1 MKIRSIR
8 SWSLALVALGAVECG
23 GTTGGNLIQM
33 PLQVGGIAR
42 DASQPFT
49 FVTGQG
55 WTVTLTAAQVVLGPL
70 YFNIDDPSTAS
81 FRTGV
86 VIVQATEQ
94 FIVDMLDPTLQNV
107 PGGADGETGTAVS
120 VEIGF
125 YTTVN
130 GYNDGALRGADGGA
144 TTLPPPLAADGQQGT
159 AYLAGEATKQGAV
172 VDFAGRVQ
180 ITGSLVSN
188 LDPIDQLARVAGACA
203 GVTPPACSLEFTT
216 TSGPLQLRV
225 NPSFW
230 FDQANFCNI
239 VRPPPVQV
247 AGDGGLGDA
256 GARDAGPSVVSAGD
270 GGVDAGAPIVGAP
283 CAPTA
288 GTVYDWADTNPFNS
302 AVLEGMKGSAGV
314 YQFGFGQSGL

>member
-1 MKIRSIR
+1 MRLHTCG
-8 SWSLALVALGAVECG
+8 LALLALGAVECG

-33 PLQVGGIAR
+33 PLQAGGIAR

-55 WTVTLTAAQVVLGPL
+55 WNVTLTQAEVVLGPL
-70 YFNIDDPSTAS
+70 YFNIDAPSSAS
-81 FRTGV
+81 FRSGV

-130 GYNDGALRGADGGA
+130 QYNQMGLEGADGGA
-144 TTLPPPLAADGQQGT
+144 MKTLPAPLAANSQQGT
-159 AYLAGEATKQGAV
+159 AYLAGEATKKGAV

-180 ITGSLVSN
+180 ITGALVTQGT
-188 LDPIDQLARVAGACA
+188 PIDFLATLTGACA
-203 GVTPPACSLEFTT
+203 GITPPACDLKFTT

-225 NPSFW
+225 NPSDW
-230 FDQANFCNI
+230 FNQADFCNL
-239 VRPPPVQV
+239 VRPPPAQV
-247 AGDGGLGDA
+247 AADGGVGDA
-256 GARDAGPSVVSAGD
+256 GARDAGPSVVSTGQAGD
-270 GGVDAGAPIVGAP
+270 AGVDAGTPVVGAP

-302 AVLEGMKGSAGV
+302 AVLQGLKGSGGV
-314 YQFGFGQSGL
+314 YRFSLGGQ

>member
-1 MKIRSIR
+1 
-8 SWSLALVALGAVECG
+8 LALLALGVVECG

-33 PLQVGGIAR
+33 PLQAGGIAR

-70 YFNIDDPSTAS
+70 YFNIDATSTAS

-86 VIVQATEQ
+86 VIVQAIEQ

-107 PGGADGETGTAVS
+107 PGGANGETGTAVS

-125 YTTVN
+125 YTTQN
-130 GYNDGALRGADGGA
+130 DYNHMALVGADGGA
-144 TTLPPPLAADGQQGT
+144 TTLPAPLAADGQKGT
-159 AYLAGEATKQGAV
+159 AYLAGEATKNGAV

-180 ITGSLVSN
+180 ITGSLVTITS
-188 LDPIDQLARVAGACA
+188 PIDFLATLTGTCA
-203 GVTPPACSLEFTT
+203 GVNPLIPPGCNLKFTT
-216 TSGPLQLRV
+216 TSGPVQLRV
-225 NPSFW
+225 DPSTW

-239 VRPPPVQV
+239 VRPPPVRL
-247 AGDGGLGDA
+247 AGDA
-256 GARDAGPSVVSAGD
+256 GVGDAGGGDAGPSVVSAGD
-270 GGVDAGAPIVGAP
+270 GSVDAGSPIVGAP

-302 AVLEGMKGSAGV
+302 AVLEKMKNSDGV
-314 YQFGFGQSGL
+314 YLFSLGGQ

>member
-1 MKIRSIR
+1 MDWRCWRSG
-8 SWSLALVALGAVECG
+8 LVECG

-49 FVTGQG
+49 FLTGQG

-70 YFNIDDPSTAS
+70 YFNIDAPSTAS

-86 VIVQATEQ
+86 VIVQATDAVHRRHARPDAPERSGWRQ
-94 FIVDMLDPTLQNV
+94 RR
-107 PGGADGETGTAVS
+107 DGNRRLGRDRILHHGRTA
-120 VEIGF
+120 
-125 YTTVN
+125 TTTWRLV
-130 GYNDGALRGADGGA
+130 GADGGA
-144 TTLPPPLAADGQQGT
+144 TTLPAPLAANGQKGT

-180 ITGSLVSN
+180 ITGALVSEIN
-188 LDPIDQLARVAGACA
+188 PIDFLATLPGACA
-203 GVTPPACSLEFTT
+203 GVNPLIPPGCSLKFTT

-225 NPSFW
+225 KPSFW
-230 FDQANFCNI
+230 FDQANFCDI

-247 AGDGGLGDA
+247 GDA
-256 GARDAGPSVVSAGD
+256 GARDAGPSAVSTVD
-270 GGVDAGAPIVGAP
+270 GGVDAGSGIVDAGSGVVAP

-302 AVLEGMKGSAGV
+302 AVLQGMKGTDGV
-314 YQFGFGQSGL
+314 YLFSLGGQ